1 MDPISTVLVLHL
13 IYVLIAQPHTCV
25 FEYCVNM
32 SGLLGE
38 AFTPCPSRSRSSGSG
53 SEAFDSFLETDS
65 AFEATA
71 QIEFTTEFREP
82 VLRGSRPRRAN
93 CPGSNF
99 QIHDDAVEQSVG
111 EAKLGKRRRP
121 NTLAKPAS
129 QRKSSLLAH
138 PAQRFRPKATLASS
152 SSSHPDKHEN
162 DASPMMQ
169 QAETKPAGV
178 AIAQSNHGQTR
189 EDSHEHALKRNV
201 RRNTVYIPSDDT
213 TVASVFMGL
222 FSPLKKQ
229 QAAQPEA
236 IRDTQVNT
244 LEDRIAKRQARKSL
258 MTSARKAP
266 LRPST
271 KIAQEAVTRVDIAG
285 KNGGKENIPPGTL
298 IGIEG
303 KHSFQSAPLSK
314 FSRTNTTP
322 ASRPAGHNDNNRSS
336 TAKVSQSSTRLQ
348 SQNPRPRSALEE
360 KQGNAQA
367 SCSSSSREVSGSA
380 RAKIA
385 IKSSASL
392 DRRTSAL
399 LNCSDHS
406 KSICTRGPGSLAS
419 GSRNINHQYPRL
431 VENTTKP
438 SLYDDNWLLHQETVI
453 TQLANSLLESTIGGS
468 TPCSLSTLR
477 LEMLELYHTDF
488 FVQLHKRLQA
498 SLACGTLSIPKEL
511 VSRYSRLRQD
521 IGLRRKF
528 LDIWVQ
534 SYDIRVLVSA
544 AEAIIGRRVSND
556 SDFVEFEITKPDG
569 KMSKDLRNTI
579 RKLERFLESFLLRN
593 EDMGPDFFESRGD
606 TTEVQAK
613 FYRRTVLRSIL
624 FVALLDQTTQNSNT
638 NSQQP
643 LFRRDSSFKS
653 STEVL
658 QALARVLLPSCGDIS
673 KTLSHLGCHL
683 IYEQHRLREYDYQI
697 KNLAVDLRDGV
708 RLTRIVEALFFSP
721 QQRSDNEDR
730 TGATFQAGEALS
742 TIGDETD
749 FPLSKLLKYPC
760 ESRAAKVYNAQI
772 ALSALSSIASSIS
785 FLGEI
790 RAEDIVDGY
799 REKTVALL
807 WALVRKWG
815 FTELVDWEDTSRE
828 IARLKRKCVK
838 LLGYERCQDKDWFVG
853 NDLDNDDEYIR
864 MLRQWA
870 SLLAALKGQVV
881 TNMTTSFADGK
892 IYESIV
898 DEYEHYITGSAIQN
912 NATNVGKSRC
922 LESRLQLLGCS
933 SHFGK

>member
-1 MDPISTVLVLHL
+1 LGSISTGLVLHL
-13 IYVLIAQPHTCV
+13 IYVCIVVQPHTFV

-38 AFTPCPSRSRSSGSG
+38 VFTPCPSRSRASGSG
-53 SEAFDSFLETDS
+53 SEAFESFLESDS

-71 QIEFTTEFREP
+71 QIEFTTEIREP
-82 VLRGSRPRRAN
+82 VLTGSRPRRAN
-93 CPGSNF
+93 RPGSNF
-99 QIHDDAVEQSVG
+99 QIHDGAVEQSVG
-111 EAKLGKRRRP
+111 EAKLENRRRP
-121 NTLAKPAS
+121 NTLAKPTS
-129 QRKSSLLAH
+129 QRKSSLLAQ
-138 PAQRFRPKATLASS
+138 PAQRFRPKVTLASS
-152 SSSHPDKHEN
+152 SSSHPDKVEIEVPPIMRQVETN
-162 DASPMMQ
+162 PAS
-169 QAETKPAGV
+169 V

-201 RRNTVYIPSDDT
+201 RRNTVYIPPDDT

-229 QAAQPEA
+229 QAVQPEA

-244 LEDRIAKRQARKSL
+244 LEDRIAKRQARKSM

-298 IGIEG
+298 IGIEK
-303 KHSFQSAPLSK
+303 KHSLQSVPLSK
-314 FSRTNTTP
+314 SNRTSTTP
-322 ASRPAGHNDNNRSS
+322 ASKLARHNDNQRSS

-348 SQNPRPRSALEE
+348 SQNSRPRSALEE

-380 RAKIA
+380 LAKIA

-399 LNCSDHS
+399 LNRSDHS
-406 KSICTRGPGSLAS
+406 KSIRTQGPGSLAS
-419 GSRNINHQYPRL
+419 GSRNLNHQYPRL
-431 VENTTKP
+431 MENTTKP

-453 TQLANSLLESTIGGS
+453 TQLANSLLESTIGDS
-468 TPCSLSTLR
+468 TPCRLSILR
-477 LEMLELYHTDF
+477 LEMLELYHTEF

-544 AEAIIGRRVSND
+544 AETIIGRRVSND
-556 SDFVEFEITKPDG
+556 PDFVEFDINKPDG
-569 KMSKDLRNTI
+569 NMSKDLRNTI

-593 EDMGPDFFESRGD
+593 EDMDPDLFESKRD

-613 FYRRTVLRSIL
+613 CYRRTVLRSIL
-624 FVALLDQTTQNSNT
+624 FVALLDRTTQNSNT
-638 NSQQP
+638 NSQP
-643 LFRRDSSFKS
+643 LFLRDSSFKS
-653 STEVL
+653 SAEVL

-683 IYEQHRLREYDYQI
+683 ISEQHRLQEYDYQI

-730 TGATFQAGEALS
+730 TEVTLQTGEALS
-742 TIGDETD
+742 TIGDETG
-749 FPLSKLLKYPC
+749 FPLSKHLKYPC

-772 ALSALSSIASSIS
+772 ALSALSSIASSNS

-807 WALVRKWG
+807 WALVSKWG

-838 LLGYERCQDKDWFVG
+838 LLGYERCQDKEWFVG
-853 NDLDNDDEYIR
+853 SDLDNDDGHTR
-864 MLRQWA
+864 MLQQWA

-892 IYESIV
+892 IYESIA
-898 DEYEHYITGSAIQN
+898 DEYEHYITRSAIQN
-912 NATNVGKSRC
+912 NATNVGKSRS

-933 SHFGK
+933 SHFSK